1 MKADFFLSLLGTTR
15 ISGIASATGMSPF
28 LHALNVGTLATW
40 LSVAGF
46 GVIGIAMPGTF
57 GASREDKPRDP
68 YADLESIVLTEDFN
82 VGDLPPSQET
92 DTGTTGEADGTQT
105 DVPFAEQETLPAP
118 PEMPEVAEVTPLPE
132 IPDVPR
138 PTEKPAQAGDTPPAK
153 PRLVS
158 NPANRTPTRS
168 NMPTSTTGGSP
179 QGKTG
184 ATGQA
189 GYGGRNGGSG
199 MSDAK
204 RLADGRMPAPSYPA
218 EARAKGQ
225 TGTVLVE
232 FVVGEDGRVVSAEA
246 KQASPWPI
254 LNERA
259 VSAVR
264 RWKFPPGSV
273 AKFTRPIV
281 FKLN

>member
-1 MKADFFLSLLGTTR
+1 MNVVFFLSLLGSTR
-15 ISGIASATGMSPF
+15 ISGIASATTMSPF

-46 GVIGIAMPGTF
+46 AVIGIAIPGTF
-57 GASREDKPRDP
+57 GVSSEDETRDP

-82 VGDLPPSQET
+82 AGELPPSQQT
-92 DTGTTGEADGTQT
+92 DTGSTGELDSQETE
-105 DVPFAEQETLPAP
+105 VPFAEQETLPTP
-118 PEMPEVAEVTPLPE
+118 PEMPEIAEVTPLPE
-132 IPDVPR
+132 IPNISKPS
-138 PTEKPAQAGDTPPAK
+138 EKPAESAAPSAK
-153 PRLVS
+153 PRMVS
-158 NPANRTPTRS
+158 NPENRIPTRS
-168 NMPTSTTGGSP
+168 NMPTSATGGSP

-184 ATGQA
+184 ATGQV
-189 GYGGRNGGSG
+189 GNGGRNGGSG

-204 RLADGRMPAPSYPA
+204 RLAGGRMPAPSYPA

-246 KQASPWPI
+246 KQPSPWPI

-259 VSAVR
+259 ISAVR